1 MRIIIPKEISEKV
14 DKIAE
19 YTHYVEGEGYV
30 FDPDAPEEIVK
41 IKEEVDE
48 WFEDHRGY

>member
-1 MRIIIPKEISEKV
+1 MRIIIPKEIYEKV
-14 DKIAE
+14 DEIIP
-19 YTHYVEGEGYV
+19 YFHYVEGEGYV
-30 FDPDAPEEIVK
+30 FDQDAPEEIVK